1 MKDTDL
7 EACIHLY
14 GKELYSFLCRLT
26 GSREEADD
34 LYQDTFLKLMEIGKG
49 PDFTR
54 NPKSY
59 LLTIAVQ
66 IWKNRRRK
74 YAWRQ
79 RITGGPLSLDEGE
92 WEIPAEK
99 MTAEEEMISRE
110 EKRAVQDAVQRLPL
124 KYRLPILLFYME
136 ELKIAEIS
144 GILKISQGT
153 VKSRL
158 NKAKKMLEKELE
170 VVFHEN

>member
-1 MKDTDL
+1 MNDTDL

-14 GKELYSFLCRLT
+14 GKELYSFLCHLT
-26 GSREEADD
+26 GNRQEADD
-34 LYQDTFLKLMEIGKG
+34 LYQDTFLKLMEIGES
-49 PDFTR
+49 PDFDR

-79 RITGGPLSLDEGE
+79 RITGGTVSGDEMI
-92 WEIPAEK
+92 WEIPSEEN
-99 MTAEEEMISRE
+99 TAEEQMISEE
-110 EKRAVQDAVQRLPL
+110 EKRMVRAAVEGLPYR
-124 KYRLPILLFYME
+124 YRLPIILFYME
-136 ELKIAEIS
+136 EMKIAEIS
-144 GILKISQGT
+144 RILKIPEGT

-158 NKAKKMLEKELE
+158 HKAKKMLEKELE
-170 VVFHEN
+170 VVFYET